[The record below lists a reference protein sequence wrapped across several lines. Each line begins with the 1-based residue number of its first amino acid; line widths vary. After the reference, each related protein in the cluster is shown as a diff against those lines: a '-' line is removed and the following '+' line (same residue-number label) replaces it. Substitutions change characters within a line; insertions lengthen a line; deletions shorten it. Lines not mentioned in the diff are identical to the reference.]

1 MFFFLFICFDVEFQR
16 RLLQIVLIFDVE
28 QFWRIFIKCV
38 SKSHIVCHTNIKCIK
53 GEIAKEIKYT
63 ANFPGAFIGIAWC
76 YQWKTYTCETQTI
89 LHRQC
94 ITHGYCSADKVNV
107 LESNCFFLDIVPG
120 RSATNNIII
129 MSVTYHMT
137 INYQSFII
145 SNQKRKIIISWRI
158 INERSPWF
166 CFVDCSLL

>member
-1 MFFFLFICFDVEFQR
+1 MIKDIIMNTQLKKIDLRFSFYSFAFIHNFLKP
-16 RLLQIVLIFDVE
+16 LLQIVLIFDVE
-28 QFWRIFIKCV
+28 HFWRIFIKCV

-63 ANFPGAFIGIAWC
+63 ANFPRAFIGIAWC

-137 INYQSFII
+137 INYQSFFI
-145 SNQKRKIIISWRI
+145 SYWKKS
-158 INERSPWF
+158 
-166 CFVDCSLL
+166 